1 LPVIPLKELTTLN
14 DGFKPAT
21 FPYKLQTEFLTF
33 LTGMGKVNLTTL
45 TAEVNAC
52 AAEMQKHGYPK
63 KILSDDEDGDEDAEI

>member
-1 LPVIPLKELTTLN
+1 MPVIPLKELTTLN

-45 TAEVNAC
+45 TAEVN
-52 AAEMQKHGYPK
+52 EYPK
-63 KILSDDEDGDEDAEI
+63 KILSDDEDGDEDAKI